1 MHARRVPTWTPVPVL
16 LSLLLSP
23 SVGAAQGRG
32 ATRTPACTPGQSG
45 LQVADGFCAILVA
58 SDLRGARHLV
68 VAPNGDVIVNL
79 QGGRSGGG
87 GATLLRDTDGDG
99 KADVRES
106 LGTPGGNGIAL
117 SGDRLYIATND
128 AVLAYRL
135 APGATSLGG
144 GPDTIVSGLPNGGH
158 AAKSI
163 ALGPDNALFVNIGS
177 RTNSCQVQDR
187 QNESPGNDPCTELET
202 RAGIWRFDARRSGQH
217 QQDGIRFATGL
228 RNVVALYVNPA
239 SGQLYGM
246 QHGRDQLFQN
256 WASVGY
262 DEKESAE
269 LPSEEFVELNR
280 GDDFGWP
287 YCYHNRFLGHL
298 VLAPEYGGDETR
310 VGRCADKKE
319 PLVAFPGHWAP
330 NGLTFYNGTQF
341 PAEYRGGAFIAF
353 HGSWNRAPLPQ
364 EGFKV
369 VFQPMNGGKPA
380 GEYRTFIDGFRELS
394 PGGRPVG
401 LAVGP
406 DGSLFVGDDTGGRI
420 WRVVRR

>member
-1 MHARRVPTWTPVPVL
+1 MLARPLRAIPVL
-16 LSLLLSP
+16 PALFAILLPWSLS
-23 SVGAAQGRG
+23 AQGRG
-32 ATRTPACTPGQSG
+32 ATRPPACSPAESG
-45 LQVADGFCAILVA
+45 LQLADGFCAILVA

-68 VAPNGDVIVNL
+68 VAPNGDVIVNV
-79 QGGRSGGG
+79 QGGRGGGG
-87 GATLLRDTDGDG
+87 GAMLLRDTDGDG
-99 KADVRES
+99 KADVRET
-106 LGTPGGNGIAL
+106 LGSPGGNGIAL
-117 SGDRLYIATND
+117 SGERLWVATND

-135 APGATSLGG
+135 PAGSTRLAG
-144 GPDTIVSGLPNGGH
+144 GPDTIVSGLPSGGH

-163 ALGPDNALFVNIGS
+163 ALGIDGALFVNLGS

-187 QNESPGNDPCTELET
+187 QNESPGQDPCTELET
-202 RAGIWRFDARRSGQH
+202 RAGIWRFDANRTGQH
-217 QQDGIRFATGL
+217 QQDGVRYATGL
-228 RNVVALYVNPA
+228 RNVVALAVHPGT
-239 SGQLYGM
+239 GQLYGM

-269 LPSEEFVELNR
+269 LPSEEFIEVNR

-298 VLAPEYGGDETR
+298 VLAPEYGGDETK
-310 VGRCADKKE
+310 VGRCGDKKG

-330 NGLTFYNGTQF
+330 NGLAFQTTDQF
-341 PAEYRGGAFIAF
+341 PADYRGGAFIAF

-369 VFQPMNGGKPA
+369 VFQPMSGRSPA
-380 GEYRTFIDGFRELS
+380 GDYRTFIDGFRALS
-394 PGGRPVG
+394 PAGRPVG

-406 DGSLFVGDDTGGRI
+406 DGSLFVSDDAGGRI
-420 WRVVRR
+420 WRVVHR